1 MLGSVAKKLFGSR
14 NDRLV
19 KSYSKIVKQIN
30 GLEEQYKGLTDDQ
43 LKAKTAEF
51 RERLAKGD
59 YVYRQNVVT
68 NSLSDLVLGST
79 ASIITSTIMI
89 ICVLVIM
96 SARL

>member
-51 RERLAKGD
+51 RER
-59 YVYRQNVVT
+59 
-68 NSLSDLVLGST
+68 
-79 ASIITSTIMI
+79 
-89 ICVLVIM
+89 
-96 SARL
+96 

>member
-59 YVYRQNVVT
+59 T
-68 NSLSDLVLGST
+68 LDSLLP
-79 ASIITSTIMI
+79 
-89 ICVLVIM
+89 
-96 SARL
+96 